1 MGSRT
6 YDFLADSFLFNEA
19 LVGEAF
25 ASVSEHELKNELRR
39 YYDFARK
46 EAITVESEISKDT
59 SNLVIVSDEQINPAH
74 LVQSSLYV
82 NQYVFDD
89 PLLPLVERMD
99 RTADAMNEY
108 LGMKR
113 DDRIDRRKLARV
125 AGLLKSV
132 TPFVAGDFLKLL
144 PLRPIRAAEKPLE
157 INYSPTGYDDALPA
171 EVMKVFREAATV
183 QSMTKVGGGFRL
195 ETDLH
200 PGRAIN
206 INFGDSTGKAEFM
219 YLLWQ
224 HEVIEMDEKTHIVRG
239 TFTLPDDVP
248 DAAYF
253 EHWVKQSVNQ
263 AALEL
268 FTRIE
273 RQLAFAAR
281 LNAVVGSRS
290 ELTYRAVQKVV
301 QPHSSVPVQTANT
314 FLNLDLPVLAGV
326 SAEEIMRI
334 RKDEG
339 EAFQR
344 FRLLLDQKLS
354 SVRENDNPEEAER
367 AAEYAVHELTQVR
380 IDEIDTKLKGVK
392 EKLAANAL
400 IAGLGLAATVQ
411 TTGVGLLSTALAVA
425 NIGKTILG
433 YRQDV
438 KRHPAFFLWKV
449 LKSKN

>member
-6 YDFLADSFLFNEA
+6 YEFLADSFLFDQA
-19 LVGEAF
+19 LI
-25 ASVSEHELKNELRR
+25 SEKFTSISDRELEEELRR
-39 YYDFARK
+39 YFEFAIK
-46 EAITVESEISKDT
+46 EGPTVEAEISKDV
-59 SNLVIVSDEQINPAH
+59 SNLVIVSDEPINTAH

-99 RTADAMNEY
+99 RTADAMNQY
-108 LGMKR
+108 LSMKR
-113 DDRIDRRKLARV
+113 DERIDRKELARV
-125 AGLLKSV
+125 AGLLKSA
-132 TPFVAGDFLKLL
+132 TPFVAGNFLKLL
-144 PLRPIRAAEKPLE
+144 PLRPIRPAGEPLK
-157 INYSPTGYDDALPA
+157 INYSPTAYDDALPV
-171 EVMKVFREAATV
+171 EILKLFREAAV
-183 QSMTKVGGGFRL
+183 VKSMTKVDRGFRL
-195 ETDLH
+195 ENGLH

-206 INFGDSTGKAEFM
+206 IDFGDDTERADFM

-224 HEVIEMDEKTHIVRG
+224 HEVIHMDEKTHIVRG
-239 TFTLPDDVP
+239 SFTLPDDVP
-248 DAAYF
+248 DTAYF
-253 EHWVKQSVNQ
+253 NHWVKQSVNQ

-273 RQLAFAAR
+273 RRFAFAAR
-281 LNAVVGSRS
+281 LNAVLGSRS
-290 ELTYRAVQKVV
+290 ELTYRAVQKVFEP
-301 QPHSSVPVQTANT
+301 QSSIPVHTANT

-326 SAEEIMRI
+326 SPEDIMRI

-354 SVRENDNPEEAER
+354 SVREKDDPAEANR
-367 AAEYAVHELTQVR
+367 TAEYAVHELTQVR
-380 IDEIDTKLKGVK
+380 MDEIDAKMKGVK

-400 IAGLGLAATVQ
+400 IVGLGLAATVQ
-411 TTGVGLLSTALAVA
+411 TVGVGLLSTALAAA
-425 NIGKTILG
+425 NIGKTLLD

-438 KRHPAFFLWKV
+438 RRNPAFFLWKV

>member
-6 YDFLADSFLFNEA
+6 YEFLAESLLFNQT
-19 LVGEAF
+19 LVAEEF
-25 ASVSEHELKNELRR
+25 ESVSEQELEKELRR
-39 YYDFARK
+39 YYDFATK
-46 EAITVESEISKDT
+46 EAATVESEISTDP
-59 SNLVIVSDEQINPAH
+59 SNLVVVSDEQINLAH

-89 PLLPLVERMD
+89 PLLPLVERLD
-99 RTADAMNEY
+99 RTADAMNQY
-108 LGMKR
+108 LGMKQ
-113 DDRIDRRKLARV
+113 DDGIDRRKLARV

-132 TPFVAGDFLKLL
+132 TPFVAGNFLKLL
-144 PLRPIRAAEKPLE
+144 PLRPIRPAGKPLE
-157 INYSPTGYDDALPA
+157 INYSPTAYDDALPS
-171 EVMKVFREAATV
+171 EIMKLFREAAV
-183 QSMTKVGGGFRL
+183 VKSMTKVDRGFRL
-195 ETDLH
+195 ENGLR

-206 INFGDSTGKAEFM
+206 IDFGDDTGKADFM
-219 YLLWQ
+219 YLLWK
-224 HEVIEMDEKTHIVRG
+224 HEVIDMDEKTHIVRG

-253 EHWVKQSVNQ
+253 DHWLKQSVNQ

-273 RQLAFAAR
+273 RQFAFAAR
-281 LNAVVGSRS
+281 LNAVLGSRS
-290 ELTYRAVQKVV
+290 ELTYRAVQKVLEP
-301 QPHSSVPVQTANT
+301 QSSIPVHTANT

-326 SAEEIMRI
+326 SPEDIMRI
-334 RKDEG
+334 RQDEG

-354 SVRENDNPEEAER
+354 SIREKDDPAEANR
-367 AAEYAVHELTQVR
+367 AADYAVHELTQVR
-380 IDEIDTKLKGVK
+380 MDEIDAKMKGVK
-392 EKLAANAL
+392 EKLATNAM

-411 TTGVGLLSTALAVA
+411 TAGVGLLSTAVA
-425 NIGKTILG
+425 FATIGKTIFD

>member
-6 YDFLADSFLFNEA
+6 YEFLADSLLFDDGLIAEQY
-19 LVGEAF
+19 
-25 ASVSEHELKNELRR
+25 ASVPDQELEKELRR
-39 YYDFARK
+39 YYEFAMK
-46 EAITVESEISKDT
+46 EAPIIEAEISKDP
-59 SNLVIVSDEQINPAH
+59 SNLVVVSDEPINVAH

-89 PLLPLVERMD
+89 PLLPLVERLD
-99 RTADAMNEY
+99 RTADAMNQY

-113 DDRIDRRKLARV
+113 DEGVNRRKLAQV
-125 AGLLKSV
+125 TGLLKSV

-144 PLRPIRAAEKPLE
+144 PLRPIRPAGRPLE
-157 INYSPTGYDDALPA
+157 IKYSPTAYEDALPA
-171 EVMKVFREAATV
+171 EIMKLFRDAAV
-183 QSMTKVGGGFRL
+183 VKSMTKVERGFRL
-195 ETDLH
+195 ENDLR

-206 INFGDSTGKAEFM
+206 IDFGDDTGRADFM

-224 HEVIEMDEKTHIVRG
+224 HEVIDMDEKTHIVRG

-253 EHWVKQSVNQ
+253 NQWVKQSINQ

-273 RQLAFAAR
+273 RQFAFAAR
-281 LNAVVGSRS
+281 LNAVLGSRS
-290 ELTYRAVQKVV
+290 ELTYRAVQEVLEP
-301 QPHSSVPVQTANT
+301 QSCIPVHTANT

-326 SAEEIMRI
+326 SPESIMRI

-339 EAFQR
+339 EAFER

-354 SVRENDNPEEAER
+354 SVREEDDPAEAKR
-367 AAEYAVHELTQVR
+367 TAMFAVHELTQVR
-380 IDEIDTKLKGVK
+380 IDEIDAKLRGVK
-392 EKLAANAL
+392 EKLAVNAL

-411 TTGVGLLSTALAVA
+411 TAGLGLLSTALAVA
-425 NIGKTILG
+425 NIGRTIVD

-449 LKSKN
+449 LKSTN

>member
-6 YDFLADSFLFNEA
+6 YEFLADSFLFDEV

-25 ASVSEHELKNELRR
+25 ASVSEQELEKELRR
-39 YYDFARK
+39 YHDFARK
-46 EAITVESEISKDT
+46 EAVTVESEISKDP
-59 SNLVIVSDEQINPAH
+59 SNLVIVSDEQINLAH

-99 RTADAMNEY
+99 RTGGAMNEY
-108 LGMKR
+108 LGMR
-113 DDRIDRRKLARV
+113 QDDLIDRRKLARV
-125 AGLLKSV
+125 AGLLKSA

-144 PLRPIRAAEKPLE
+144 PLRPIRPVGKPLE
-157 INYSPTGYDDALPA
+157 INYSPTGYEDALPA
-171 EVMKVFREAATV
+171 EVMRVFREAATV
-183 QSMTKVGGGFRL
+183 KSMTKVDGGFRL
-195 ETDLH
+195 EADLH

-206 INFGDSTGKAEFM
+206 IDFGDSMGRADFM

-224 HEVIEMDEKTHIVRG
+224 HEVIDMDEKTHVVRG
-239 TFTLPDDVP
+239 TLTLPDDVP
-248 DAAYF
+248 DTAYF

-268 FTRIE
+268 FTKIE

-281 LNAVVGSRS
+281 LNAVIGSRS

-301 QPHSSVPVQTANT
+301 QPQSSIPVQTANT

-334 RKDEG
+334 RRDEG

-354 SVRENDNPEEAER
+354 SVREKANPEEAER

-392 EKLAANAL
+392 EKLAANAI

-411 TTGVGLLSTALAVA
+411 TAGVGLLSTAVAVA
-425 NIGKTILG
+425 NIGKTILD

>member
-6 YDFLADSFLFNEA
+6 YEFLADSFLFDQA
-19 LVGEAF
+19 LISEKF
-25 ASVSEHELKNELRR
+25 ASVSVQELQKELRR
-39 YYDFARK
+39 YSEFAIK
-46 EAITVESEISKDT
+46 EAPTVEAEVSKDL
-59 SNLVIVSDEQINPAH
+59 SNLVIVSDEPINTSH

-99 RTADAMNEY
+99 RTADAMNQY
-108 LGMKR
+108 LGMRR
-113 DDRIDRRKLARV
+113 DEGVDRKELAGV
-125 AGLLKSV
+125 AGLLKSA
-132 TPFVAGDFLKLL
+132 TPFVAGNFLKLL
-144 PLRPIRAAEKPLE
+144 PLRPLRTAGEPLK
-157 INYSPTGYDDALPA
+157 INYSPTAYDDALPA
-171 EVMKVFREAATV
+171 EIMNLFREAAV
-183 QSMTKVGGGFRL
+183 VKSMTKVDRGFRL
-195 ETDLH
+195 ENDLH

-206 INFGDSTGKAEFM
+206 IDFGDDTDRADFM

-224 HEVIEMDEKTHIVRG
+224 HEVIHMDDKTHIVRG
-239 TFTLPDDVP
+239 AMTLPDDLP

-253 EHWVKQSVNQ
+253 DHWVKQSVNQ

-273 RQLAFAAR
+273 RKFTFAAR
-281 LNAVVGSRS
+281 LNAVLSSRS
-290 ELTYRAVQKVV
+290 ELTYRAVQKVFEP
-301 QPHSSVPVQTANT
+301 QSSIPAHTATT

-326 SAEEIMRI
+326 TPEDIMRI

-354 SVRENDNPEEAER
+354 SVREEDDPAEANR
-367 AAEYAVHELTQVR
+367 TAEYAVHELTQVR
-380 IDEIDTKLKGVK
+380 MDEIDAKMKGVK

-411 TTGVGLLSTALAVA
+411 TAGVGLLSTALAAA
-425 NIGKTILG
+425 NIGRTLLD

-438 KRHPAFFLWKV
+438 KRNPAFFLWKV
-449 LKSKN
+449 LKSKS